1 MASIK
6 KIIILFGGS
15 SSEREVSIKSGEGIF
30 QACQDLG
37 YDAKLVDLN
46 NISDLNTLKEFD
58 IVFIALHGFEGE
70 SGTLQKNLDEM
81 GISYTGSSYDAC
93 KNTWNKSKFKNILES
108 KSIPTPRGFSIKTFD
123 KEIQSP
129 FSIFKEKYGEEIKEL
144 FLKPEEDGS
153 SIDIF
158 QIKSLAD
165 LSKSVL
171 SAKNTDRGFLFEES
185 INHREFTVSILNNK
199 CLPILEI
206 KTENSFYD
214 YDAKY
219 ISNSTQLIEVDFKKE
234 LKKEIEDLSLGAFKA
249 LGCSGWGR
257 VDLLQDKEGKFYILE
272 INTVPGMTN
281 HSCVPKSAALA
292 GISYKKLVNLIID
305 DAYL

>member
-1 MASIK
+1 MANIK
-6 KIIILFGGS
+6 KIIILYGGS

-37 YDAKLVDLN
+37 YDTKLVDLN
-46 NISDLNTLKEFD
+46 NISDLNSLKEFD

-219 ISNSTQLIEVDFKKE
+219 ISNSTQLIEADFKKE